1 MTNKFNFSVYLLCC
15 LAFGLFFVFAGFG
28 FFSILAALAI
38 TMFVFFFI

>member
-1 MTNKFNFSVYLLCC
+1 MAKKFNLTVYMFCF